1 MSALFGAKASWYLMR
16 GSGFVAL
23 GLLTLTLGLGIANV
37 ARWQRGR
44 WTRAIVALVH
54 RNASLLAVAFL
65 AIHVTTAISDK
76 YVSISPLATII
87 PGLSGYD
94 PLWIGLAAVAV
105 DVTLAVIVTSLLRGR
120 LGRRTW
126 RAVHWLA
133 YLAWPTALV
142 HAIGAGSGRGV
153 DSGHLWSTL
162 IYVAAGTSVAIAVAA
177 RVRARRRPA
186 GPRTVRTQRPVARPR
201 TQPVPALAAS
211 GGPRTLS
218 ASGPVWRPLRS
229 DRASAGGLYDP
240 RPLTLSATRAHHA
253 DPAAPSRRRPSTRSA
268 ARYMA

>member
-1 MSALFGAKASWYLMR
+1 VSALLGAKASWYLMR

-23 GLLTLTLGLGIANV
+23 CLLTVTLCLGIANV
-37 ARWQRGR
+37 ARWQRWR
-44 WTRAIVALVH
+44 WMRPIIALVH

-65 AIHVTTAISDK
+65 AIHVITAISDK

-126 RAVHWLA
+126 RTVHWLA
-133 YLAWPTALV
+133 YLAWPAAFV

-153 DSGHLWSTL
+153 DSGHLWSTV
-162 IYVAAGTSVAIAVAA
+162 IYVVAGATVAVALA
-177 RVRARRRPA
+177 VRVRNRRRLA
-186 GPRTVRTQRPVARPR
+186 APRTARTPPPSARPHV
-201 TQPVPALAAS
+201 QPVPL
-211 GGPRTLS
+211 P
-218 ASGPVWRPLRS
+218 
-229 DRASAGGLYDP
+229 
-240 RPLTLSATRAHHA
+240 
-253 DPAAPSRRRPSTRSA
+253 
-268 ARYMA
+268 MA